1 MNLTT
6 PPDPDLRPYGELMMR
21 LSVMGQL
28 FTTRMDQR
36 LQALDLTVAQYGILN
51 HIARVQAD
59 GLAGAGLRISDIA
72 AAVEVQQPA
81 VTKAVTKFENMGL
94 VSTAVDRDDKRTRLV
109 LLTDKGFG
117 LLAGSRQLFREE
129 VMAFRQLF
137 SPEEV
142 GRLNAGLARLTGW
155 LDTNRL

>member
-21 LSVMGQL
+21 LSVMSQL

-36 LQALDLTVAQYGILN
+36 LQALDLTLAQFGILN
-51 HIARVQAD
+51 HIARIQTE
-59 GLAGAGLRISDIA
+59 GLAGSGLRISDIA

-94 VSTAVDRDDKRTRLV
+94 VTTAVDRDDKRTRLV
-109 LLTDKGFG
+109 LLTEKGFG

-129 VMAFRQLF
+129 VMAFRQIFAL
-137 SPEEV
+137 EEV
-142 GRLNAGLARLTGW
+142 ERFNEALSRLGGW
-155 LDTNRL
+155 LDSNRL